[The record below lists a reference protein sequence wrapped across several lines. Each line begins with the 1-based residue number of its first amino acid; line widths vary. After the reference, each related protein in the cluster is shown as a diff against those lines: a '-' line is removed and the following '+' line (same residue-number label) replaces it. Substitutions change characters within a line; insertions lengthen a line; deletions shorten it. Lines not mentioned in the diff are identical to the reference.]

1 VKTVAL
7 CSARGAPGVT
17 TTALLLAARLEGAVL
32 VEADLTG
39 GVVAVRY
46 GLGREPGLVSLAASN
61 PARSGGWLDHAQ
73 DAGGVAVLVGPD
85 SGEAA
90 EALWRSAGER
100 IASVLA
106 RSDGWAVVDG
116 GGVWRRAPLV
126 DSADLA
132 VVVIRPVAEQVV
144 SAAHAVGTLRRSTR
158 GELAV
163 VLAGDGPYRSGDVA
177 DALGY
182 QVLAHLPDDPVTAEH
197 LRDGG
202 ASSKAVGRSR
212 LARAVV
218 ALGDV
223 IETRLATAPTSAH
236 EAVLS
241 R

>member
-1 VKTVAL
+1 MKTVAL

-17 TTALLLAARLEGAVL
+17 TTALLLAARFEGAAL
-32 VEADLTG
+32 VEADLAG

-46 GLGREPGLVSLAASN
+46 GLGREPGLVTLAASN
-61 PARSGGWLDHAQ
+61 PTQPGGWLDHAQ
-73 DAGGVAVLVGPD
+73 DAGGVAVVVGPD

-116 GGVWRRAPLV
+116 GGVWRRAALV
-126 DSADLA
+126 DSADLVA
-132 VVVIRPVAEQVV
+132 VVIRPVAEQVV
-144 SAAHAVGTLRRSTR
+144 SAAHALGALRRSAR
-158 GELAV
+158 GEVAV
-163 VLAGDGPYRSGDVA
+163 VLAGNGPYRAGDVA
-177 DALGY
+177 DALGCD
-182 QVLAHLPDDPVTAEH
+182 VLAHLPDDPATAEH

-202 ASSKAVGRSR
+202 ASSKAIGRSR
-212 LARAVV
+212 LARSVV
-218 ALGDV
+218 ALGDI
-223 IETRLATAPTSAH
+223 IEARFATVPTSAG

>member
-1 VKTVAL
+1 MRTVAL

-17 TTALLLAARLEGAVL
+17 TTALLLAARLEGAAL
-32 VEADLTG
+32 VEADLAG

-46 GLGREPGLVSLAASN
+46 GLGREPGLVTLAASN
-61 PARSGGWLDHAQ
+61 PTRPDGWLDHAQ

-116 GGVWRRAPLV
+116 GGVWRRPALV
-126 DSADLA
+126 DSADM
-132 VVVIRPVAEQVV
+132 VVLVVRPVAEQVV
-144 SAAHAVGTLRRSTR
+144 SAAHALGTLRRSAR

-163 VLAGDGPYRSGDVA
+163 VLVGDGPYRAGDVA
-177 DALGY
+177 DALGCKI
-182 QVLAHLPDDPVTAEH
+182 LAHLPDDPATAEH

-212 LARAVV
+212 LARSIV
-218 ALGDV
+218 ALGDI
-223 IETRLATAPTSAH
+223 IEARWAAVPTVGEEVLA
-236 EAVLS
+236 